1 MSVIDETLA
10 SAARY
15 REDPD
20 GYHATGKTAYPGRA
34 LAVVACMDARLRL
47 FSLLGLDEGD
57 AHIIRNAGGV
67 VTDDTIRS
75 LAVSQHVLDTVD
87 VMVVQHTDCGLLK
100 TTDEAFDDLMRKHAG
115 RRPSWGI
122 RAISDLEE
130 SVRESVQAIRDSAFL
145 VNRGDVRGFIFDVA
159 TGELRE
165 VETPVA

>member
-1 MSVIDETLA
+1 MSVIDELLENA
-10 SAARY
+10 RRY
-15 REDPD
+15 RSDPD
-20 GYHATGKTAYPGRA
+20 GYHATDKTAFPGRS

-75 LAVSQHVLDTVD
+75 LAVSQHVLETVD

-100 TTDEAFDDLMRKHAG
+100 TTDEKFDALMREHAG

-122 RAISDLEE
+122 RAIVDLEE
-130 SVRESVQAIRDSAFL
+130 SVRESVQSIEQSPFL
-145 VNRGDVRGFIFDVA
+145 VHRGDVRGFIFDVA
-159 TGELRE
+159 TGDLRE
-165 VETPVA
+165 VER